1 MEITFLCG
9 EEMVNF
15 SLENKEGKYV
25 YSDKEGSV
33 ELDIQE
39 ISSGVL
45 SILAGGKS
53 YLAAVV
59 RDKDKIIVA
68 IEGCRFEF
76 REASTQDLTEKGREE
91 GTVKGVM
98 AIRAPM
104 PGKVVR
110 VVVHEGDRVRKNQ
123 TLAIVEAM
131 KMENE
136 IKAAAEGIIKKIY
149 VNEGELIDAEKPLLE
164 LEATP

>member
-9 EEMVNF
+9 EEIIKF
-15 SLENKEGKYV
+15 SLENKGGKYI

-53 YLAAVV
+53 YLAAVA

-76 REASTQDLTEKGREE
+76 REASSQGMAERGREE
-91 GTVKGVM
+91 ATVKGVM

-110 VVVHEGDRVRKNQ
+110 VVVNEGDKVRKNQ

-136 IKAAAEGIIKKIY
+136 IKAAVEGIIKKIY

-164 LEATP
+164 LEAPP